1 MKDEK
6 EYGLVLAGGGTR
18 GAYQVGAWKALQELN
33 IKIKGIA
40 GASIG
45 ALNGALFL
53 QNDYAMVSKM
63 YETIKINNVM
73 KISGVDGN
81 KNIFDLSNIFNLAS
95 NYRKQNG
102 IDNTP
107 LRKMI
112 EKYIDMDKL
121 YNSPIDFGL
130 VTYSVKSRQP
140 LQKFKNEIAKEE
152 MVNYLLASSCFPI
165 FKPQI
170 INNEEYYDG
179 GLYDSA
185 PTNMLIDKGYKNI
198 ILVDIAGV
206 GLSRKLSTNIGIYL
220 KIIRPSEDL
229 GGTFDFNHTRI
240 VNNIKLGYLDTMRA
254 FNKLQGHIYYF
265 KNEEFQKMLEV
276 FNLETIYGLEYAA
289 QIYNMYKYREYTFE
303 EFINELYKRH
313 RDAERRYNKIKNNNY
328 MLKIG
333 KQLKILFEKGLGIC
347 IVKDLYMDRPA
358 SKLSNYLLNFVKDYR
373 LAAKSLI
380 ELKNYIN

>member
-206 GLSRKLSTNIGIYL
+206 GLSRKLSTNKGIYL

-333 KQLKILFEKGLGIC
+333 KQLKILFDKGLGIC
-347 IVKDLYMDRPA
+347 IVNDLYMDRPS

>member
-185 PTNMLIDKGYKNI
+185 PTNMLIEKGYKNI

-206 GLSRKLSTNIGIYL
+206 GLSRKLSTNKGIYL

-313 RDAERRYNKIKNNNY
+313 RDAERRYNRIKNDNNI
-328 MLKIG
+328 LKIG
-333 KQLKILFEKGLGIC
+333 KQLKILFDKGLGIC
-347 IVKDLYMDRPA
+347 IVNDLYMDRPS

-380 ELKNYIN
+380 ELKNYIK

>member
-185 PTNMLIDKGYKNI
+185 PTNMLIEKGYKNI

-206 GLSRKLSTNIGIYL
+206 GLSRKLSTNKGIYL

>member
-33 IKIKGIA
+33 IKIKGIV

-121 YNSPIDFGL
+121 YNSSIDFGL

-206 GLSRKLSTNIGIYL
+206 GLSRKLSTNKGIYL

-229 GGTFDFNHTRI
+229 GGTFEFNHTRI

-313 RDAERRYNKIKNNNY
+313 RDAERRYNRIKNDNY

-347 IVKDLYMDRPA
+347 IVNDLYMDRPS

>member
-33 IKIKGIA
+33 IKIKGIV

-121 YNSPIDFGL
+121 YNSSIDFGL

-206 GLSRKLSTNIGIYL
+206 GLSRKLSTNKGIYL

-229 GGTFDFNHTRI
+229 GGTFEFNHTRI

-347 IVKDLYMDRPA
+347 IVNDLYMDRPS

>member
-1 MKDEK
+1 MIDEK

-18 GAYQVGAWKALQELN
+18 GAYQVGSWKALQELN
-33 IKIKGIA
+33 INIKGIV

-53 QNDYAMVSKM
+53 QNDYALVSKM
-63 YETIKINNVM
+63 YETIKINNIM
-73 KISGVDGN
+73 KVSGVDGN

-95 NYRKQNG
+95 NYKKQNG

-121 YNSPIDFGL
+121 YNSEIDFGL
-130 VTYSVKSRQP
+130 VTYSVKNRQP
-140 LQKFKNEIAKEE
+140 LQKFKDDIPKEE

-185 PTNMLIDKGYKNI
+185 PTNMLIEKGCKNI

-206 GLSRKLSTNIGIYL
+206 GFSRKLTTSKGIYL
-220 KIIRPSEDL
+220 KTIRPSQDL
-229 GGTFDFNHTRI
+229 GGTFEFNHDRI
-240 VNNIKLGYLDTMRA
+240 VKNIKLGYLDTKRA

-265 KNEEFQKMLEV
+265 KNEEFQKMLEI

-289 QIYNMYKYREYTFE
+289 QIYHMYKYREYTFE

-313 RDAERRYNKIKNNNY
+313 REAEKRYNRIKNNNY

-333 KQLKILFEKGLGIC
+333 KQFKILFDKGLGIC
-347 IVKDLYMDRPA
+347 IVKDLYMDRPS

-380 ELKNYIN
+380 ELKNYIG

>member
-33 IKIKGIA
+33 IKIKGIV

-121 YNSPIDFGL
+121 YNSSIDFGL

-206 GLSRKLSTNIGIYL
+206 GLSRKLSTNKGIYL

-229 GGTFDFNHTRI
+229 GGTFEFNHTRI

-333 KQLKILFEKGLGIC
+333 KQLKILFDKGLGIC
-347 IVKDLYMDRPA
+347 IVNDLYMDRPS

-380 ELKNYIN
+380 ELKNYIK

>member
-206 GLSRKLSTNIGIYL
+206 GLSRKLSTNKGIYL

-229 GGTFDFNHTRI
+229 GGTFEFNHTRI

-333 KQLKILFEKGLGIC
+333 KQLKILFDKGLGIC
-347 IVKDLYMDRPA
+347 IVNDLYMDRPS

-380 ELKNYIN
+380 ELKNYIK

>member
-1 MKDEK
+1 MIDEK

-18 GAYQVGAWKALQELN
+18 GAYQVGSWKALQELN
-33 IKIKGIA
+33 INIKGIV

-53 QNDYAMVSKM
+53 QNDYALVSKM
-63 YETIKINNVM
+63 YETIKINNIM
-73 KISGVDGN
+73 KVSGVDGN

-95 NYRKQNG
+95 NYKKQNG

-121 YNSPIDFGL
+121 YNSEIDFGL
-130 VTYSVKSRQP
+130 VTYSVKNRQP
-140 LQKFKNEIAKEE
+140 LQKFKDDIPKEE

-185 PTNMLIDKGYKNI
+185 PTNMLIEKGCKNI

-206 GLSRKLSTNIGIYL
+206 GFSRKLTTSKGIYL
-220 KIIRPSEDL
+220 KTIRPSEDL
-229 GGTFDFNHTRI
+229 GGTFEFNHDRI
-240 VNNIKLGYLDTMRA
+240 VKNIKLGYLDTKRA

-265 KNEEFQKMLEV
+265 KNKEFQKMLEI

-289 QIYNMYKYREYTFE
+289 QIYHMYKYREYTFE

-313 RDAERRYNKIKNNNY
+313 REAEKRYNRIKNNNY

-333 KQLKILFEKGLGIC
+333 KQFKILFDKGLGIC
-347 IVKDLYMDRPA
+347 IVKDLYMDRPS

-380 ELKNYIN
+380 ELKNYIG